1 LAASGRHFCIIG
13 EGHDQ
18 EQDGGTM
25 TVVRSILAGVVL
37 VTLTLAVQAQS
48 RAPGSREEIRLSF
61 APVVKTAAP
70 AVVNVYS
77 RRVVRQQSMSPFF
90 DDPFFR
96 RFFGDRGFGIPR
108 DRVQNSLGSGVI
120 VAADGFIV
128 TNHHVIK
135 GGTEIQVVL
144 NDRREFQAKVVLQD
158 ERTDLAVL
166 KIDAPDGGL
175 PFLELRDSDELQV
188 GDLVLAIG
196 NPFGVGQT
204 VTSGIVSA
212 LARSRVGV
220 SDFQSFIQTDAAI
233 NPGNSGGALIDV
245 DGALVGINTAIF
257 SRSGGSNGIGFA
269 VPTNMVR
276 VVIEAA
282 RGDGIIR
289 RPWLGAQLQRVTP
302 EIAESL
308 GFDRP
313 RGVLV
318 QSVRP
323 GGPAAAGGLKRG
335 DVIVEVDGHQVDAI
349 EEFNYRFATRPVG
362 GTAMVGYLR
371 GQRERQ
377 ARVALEAAPEDP
389 PRDMT
394 ELTGRQPF
402 AGAVVANLS
411 PALAEEL
418 RRDSD
423 ESGVVI
429 LDVRGGPAQRLG
441 LRPGDLILAIDGSEV
456 QSVVDVVSLTERPR
470 RSWDLVIKRGD
481 RVIETTVAG

>member
-1 LAASGRHFCIIG
+1 MA
-13 EGHDQ
+13 
-18 EQDGGTM
+18 T
-25 TVVRSILAGVVL
+25 VRSILAGIVL
-37 VTLTLAVQAQS
+37 VALTLSGHAQD
-48 RAPGSREEIRLSF
+48 RVPGTREEVRLSF
-61 APVVKTAAP
+61 APVVSKAAP

-77 RRVVRQQSMSPFF
+77 RRVVRGQSMSPFF

-120 VAADGFIV
+120 VDPDGFIV
-128 TNHHVIK
+128 TNHHVIE

-166 KIDAPDGGL
+166 RIDAPDGGL
-175 PFLELRDSDELQV
+175 PFLELHDSDDLQV

-204 VTSGIVSA
+204 VTSGIVSG

-233 NPGNSGGALIDV
+233 NPGNSGGALVDV

-257 SRSGGSNGIGFA
+257 TRSGGSNGIGFA
-269 VPTNMVR
+269 VPSNMVR

-282 RGDGIIR
+282 RGDGKIR
-289 RPWLGAQLQRVTP
+289 RPWLGAQLQPVTQ

-323 GGPAAAGGLKRG
+323 KGPATDGGLRRG
-335 DVIVEVDGHQVDAI
+335 DVIVEVDGYPVNAI
-349 EEFNYRFATRPVG
+349 EEFNYRFATSPVG
-362 GTAMVGYLR
+362 GTATIGYLR
-371 GQRERQ
+371 GNRERQ
-377 ARVALEAAPEDP
+377 AQVALAAAPEDP
-389 PRDMT
+389 PRNET

-402 AGAVVANLS
+402 SGAVVANLS

-418 RRDSD
+418 RHDSD

-429 LDVRGGPAQRLG
+429 LWIRGGVAQRLG
-441 LRPGDLILAIDGSEV
+441 LRPGDLILAIEGREV
-456 QSVVDVVSLTERPR
+456 RSVEDVVSLTGQPR